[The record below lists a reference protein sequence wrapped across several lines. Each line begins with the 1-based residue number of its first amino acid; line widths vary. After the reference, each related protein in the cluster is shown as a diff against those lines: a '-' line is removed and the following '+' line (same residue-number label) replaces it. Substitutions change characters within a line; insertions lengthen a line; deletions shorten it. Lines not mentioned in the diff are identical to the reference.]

1 MFPLPVYCV
10 QCTAQCHASPNSLA
24 MVKVTSEKS
33 LDQNPTGFGFFTSHN
48 HFQLASAALHVIVLA
63 FKKLVALSPALVL
76 LIDLFLL
83 YYYV

>member
-1 MFPLPVYCV
+1 
-10 QCTAQCHASPNSLA
+10 

-33 LDQNPTGFGFFTSHN
+33 LDQNPTGFGLVRCGLPQHSFSSRPFLTSHN
-48 HFQLASAALHVIVLA
+48 HFHLASAALHVIVLA
-63 FKKLVALSPALVL
+63 FKKLVALPPVLVV